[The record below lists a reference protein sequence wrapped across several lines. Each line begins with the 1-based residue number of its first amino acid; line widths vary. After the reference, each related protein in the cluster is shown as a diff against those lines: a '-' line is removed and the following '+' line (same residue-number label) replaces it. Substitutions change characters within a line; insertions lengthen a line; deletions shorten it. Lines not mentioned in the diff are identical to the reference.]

1 MVRPVLFTDELV
13 IKAMEEHFHSKG
25 FASVSAV
32 SSELGMSRV
41 YLSQRL
47 KKMELDGAIT
57 PEQRKEWANTASRAQ
72 LQRAQTAE
80 TPKNKKLNITLTP
93 ENYEWLKVQENSAS
107 ETINGL
113 VVKARTAG

>member
-1 MVRPVLFTDELV
+1 MVRPVLFTDEIV
-13 IKAMEEHFHSKG
+13 INAMEEHFQTKG

-47 KKMELDGAIT
+47 KKLEHDGVIT
-57 PEQRKEWANTASRAQ
+57 PEQRKEWANANSRAQ
-72 LQRAQTAE
+72 LQRAQTAD

-93 ENYEWLKVQENSAS
+93 ENYEWLKLQEHSSS

-113 VVKARTAG
+113 IAIARR